1 MLRPLASLLAALLA
15 TACSDPPPAPLPAP
29 APAPAAKPQ
38 TPLPPAKLTPPA
50 PGADDPRCG
59 AAVVYLNAVRGATDL
74 AALRSAYDKTALR
87 TLVQA
92 SDAATKRDD
101 DTTISTLLASTDPTA
116 AVAVQYAIHGALAQ
130 WMRQNLKV
138 AAEDKDRGK
147 RGEAWA
153 AARCVWAQDLRHLG
167 LALQTRSLELSS
179 ETARDDT
186 GAVEVIDAAFT
197 DPTAAVAVQYAIHG
211 ALAQWMRQ
219 NLKVA
224 AEDKDRG
231 KRGEAWAAAR
241 CVWAQD
247 LRHLGLALQTRS
259 LELSSET
266 ARDDTGAVEVIDAA
280 FTVGNVA
287 VTADPVDERNLLP
300 ARQVVEKT
308 WYRVVHREL
317 ADAATRARDGKD
329 PIAAR
334 RALGL
339 FDMLRDRLADKNSPG
354 VAIVTA
360 ALTGDPAAID
370 PAAILREIDVALAKR
385 TRKYCS
391 DALDAKLLGTPLG
404 TASAQEGATYARVL
418 LPGMRAR
425 LADQKF
431 DAEAHMANWSAFVE
445 AVDVGVDADEIKRLS
460 DDLVHWN
467 CAYQQALGVRECT
480 ATADELAKK
489 P

>member
-101 DTTISTLLASTDPTA
+101 DTTISTLLAS
-116 AVAVQYAIHGALAQ
+116 
-130 WMRQNLKV
+130 
-138 AAEDKDRGK
+138 
-147 RGEAWA
+147 
-153 AARCVWAQDLRHLG
+153 
-167 LALQTRSLELSS
+167 
-179 ETARDDT
+179 
-186 GAVEVIDAAFT
+186 T

>member
-1 MLRPLASLLAALLA
+1 MLRPLAPLLAALLA

-29 APAPAAKPQ
+29 APTAAKPRS
-38 TPLPPAKLTPPA
+38 PLPPPVIAPPV

-59 AAVVYLNAVRGATDL
+59 AAVVYLNAVRGANDL
-74 AALRSAYDKTALR
+74 PALRSAYARTALQ

-101 DTTISTLLASTDPTA
+101 DATITTLLAGSEPAT

-130 WMRQNLKV
+130 WMRHNLKV
-138 AAEDKDRGK
+138 AAEDKDRAK

-179 ETARDDT
+179 ETARDDV
-186 GAVEVIDAAFT
+186 GAVEV
-197 DPTAAVAVQYAIHG
+197 V
-211 ALAQWMRQ
+211 
-219 NLKVA
+219 
-224 AEDKDRG
+224 
-231 KRGEAWAAAR
+231 
-241 CVWAQD
+241 
-247 LRHLGLALQTRS
+247 
-259 LELSSET
+259 
-266 ARDDTGAVEVIDAA
+266 DAA

-287 VTADPVDERNLLP
+287 VTAEPVGERDLLP

-308 WYRVVHREL
+308 WYRIVHREL
-317 ADAATRARDGKD
+317 VDAATRARDDKD
-329 PIAAR
+329 PVAAR

-339 FDMLRDRLADKNSPG
+339 FDMLRDRLQDKNSPG
-354 VAIVTA
+354 IALVSA
-360 ALTGDPAAID
+360 ALAGDPAAID
-370 PAAILREIDVALAKR
+370 PAAITREIDVALVKR
-385 TRKYCS
+385 SRKYCS
-391 DALDAKLLGTPLG
+391 DAIDAKLLGTPPG
-404 TASAQEGATYARVL
+404 IASAQEGATYARII

-431 DAEAHMANWSAFVE
+431 DGEAHMANWSAFVE

-460 DDLVHWN
+460 EDLVHWN
-467 CAYQQALGVRECT
+467 CAYQQALGIRECT
-480 ATADELAKK
+480 ATADEIAKK